1 MARYTLIDG
10 YLDTMR
16 TNIRWRRDLD
26 DLVSEM
32 EDHLYSTV
40 EFMVSRGI
48 ETDAAQRTTLTRFG
62 EPDVLAAVYASTDSG
77 GLAVP
82 TIFTKRAGTFAL
94 FSAGLW
100 LIAAGSYLFT
110 DVFDNWDQSDYW
122 LFSAAV
128 LAAGILGL
136 LAMIGVSKRLGGLGI
151 AGMVGLVI
159 TGIGVFVSLVAW
171 MLPGWMGLQGVGM
184 LIFGIAV
191 LNRGIAPKW
200 GTIFVSSGFVLGTI
214 TFIVGTAAEIGELD
228 EYGDYRT
235 AWTAAMVV
243 GAVILAA
250 GFVGWGLWL
259 RNEEPVDIDKDSD
272 SAAIIA

>member
-32 EDHLYSTV
+32 EDHLYTAV
-40 EFMVSRGI
+40 ESLVSRGI

-62 EPDVLAAVYASTDSG
+62 EPNVLTAVYASTDSG

-82 TIFTKRAGTFAL
+82 TKFTIRAGTFAL

-110 DVFDNWDQSDYW
+110 DVFDNWDQSDYY

-128 LAAGILGL
+128 LAAGVLGL

-151 AGMVGLVI
+151 AGMAGLVV
-159 TGIGVFVSLVAW
+159 TGFGVFVSLVAW
-171 MLPGWMGLQGVGM
+171 MLPGWMGLQGAGM

-200 GTIFVSSGFVLGTI
+200 STILVSSGFVLGTI
-214 TFIVGTAAEIGELD
+214 TFFVGTAAELGELD

-235 AWTAAMVV
+235 AWTAAMVI

-250 GFVGWGLWL
+250 GFIGWGLWL
-259 RNEEPVDIDKDSD
+259 RNEEPIDIDSD
-272 SAAIIA
+272 SAAVAA